1 MAETRIPMQAR
12 RTMINTFMQ
21 KYIEGKVA
29 SRPRESVVI
38 TMALSAQPTVESSL
52 AYTTLK
58 EVAGIIYD
66 NLYSGVCLSFDYTA
80 SV

>member
-1 MAETRIPMQAR
+1 MQAR

-21 KYIEGKVA
+21 RYIEGKVA
-29 SRPRESVVI
+29 SWSRENVVI
-38 TMALSAQPTVESSL
+38 NMALSAQPTVESSFS
-52 AYTTLK
+52 YRKMK
-58 EVAGIIYD
+58 ETAGIIYD